1 MNLAL
6 GKFKILINH
15 AQKPNKNLHLT
26 VKSVT
31 FFVITKIAPLFTSAE
46 VRR

>member
-1 MNLAL
+1 MY
-6 GKFKILINH
+6 GSIKM
-15 AQKPNKNLHLT
+15 PNKNLHLT

-46 VRR
+46 VRRYVLKN